1 VILPTAGRRHYFD
14 NSGMTLI
21 EGIVGLAMAIVVIG
35 MIVET
40 YIVTIR
46 LTQTGFH
53 RAEQLEEAQLV
64 LEYLTRDLHS
74 AVAVAPGEGGFK
86 LELPAKEG
94 ESLDKVQFARTV
106 TIFSQEKA
114 YPALI
119 QYQLSSSGRFIRKL
133 KYTGEIPE
141 DVPSFARETE
151 RPVGLGLED
160 TLYFWE
166 IECLPAVSGESASGW
181 TRKYEETQPLPAMV
195 KIRIKLVNKHD
206 PKAQLDMTRIVRT
219 GGL

>member
-1 VILPTAGRRHYFD
+1 MILPKAGRKLYLN
-14 NSGMTLI
+14 NSGMTLV
-21 EGIVGLAMAIVVIG
+21 EGIVGLAIAVVVIG

-64 LEYLTRDLHS
+64 LEYMARDLHA
-74 AVAVAPGEGGFK
+74 AVATAPGEGGFK

-94 ESLDKVQFARTV
+94 ESLDKVQFVRTV
-106 TIFSQEKA
+106 AILSQGKA

-119 QYQLSSSGRFIRKL
+119 QYQLSTSGRFIRRL
-133 KYTGEIPE
+133 KYTGDKPE
-141 DVPSFARETE
+141 DVPSFAMETE

-166 IECLPAVSGESASGW
+166 IECLSDVSGDNIAGW
-181 TRKYEETQPLPAMV
+181 SREYLETQNLPALV